1 GEAVVERGH
10 FLVDQDFPT
19 GVVDDADVDVL
30 VGQLTAAGGQG
41 VVEAFVGP
49 IDVGGH
55 GQIEL
60 TLGQWEGD
68 LLLGVGQQQL
78 VGAHGSHEF
87 GGTIGHGHPVE
98 VVDDLFPVHAVQV
111 VRGQELGLIGGT
123 GRWAGRGAIGSRDV
137 CVASRHR

>member
-1 GEAVVERGH
+1 GAGEAKVLPTRGSRAASPGIDRVAVSGLLQLKGGQAGRPLLVAGKGTAAGESVVGDLDGAVDVPWEPETGEAVVERGH

-60 TLGQWEGD
+60 TL
-68 LLLGVGQQQL
+68 
-78 VGAHGSHEF
+78 
-87 GGTIGHGHPVE
+87 
-98 VVDDLFPVHAVQV
+98 
-111 VRGQELGLIGGT
+111 
-123 GRWAGRGAIGSRDV
+123 
-137 CVASRHR
+137 